1 STLLPYT
8 TLFRSAAHVLILL
21 RNGGVAPIIVSM
33 LVGEPLAHPR
43 LRAVETLEPHLPPP
57 LTDHLRIGGP
67 SAHREDGAV
76 LPDVVRQEAPTL
88 VVEIV
93 AVAIVG
99 ERGDDDRPETLR
111 APRGD
116 LERGETAP
124 RDPHHAGPPGTP
136 RLVGDPFEH
145 VLGVLLLLLQI
156 LVHESAVG
164 IAASAQVHADARV
177 AVARDVRVVDGVADC
192 REVALPV
199 GDVFHDRRYRLLGGR
214 PPDPGGKFRTVR
226 ERDP

>member
-1 STLLPYT
+1 P
-8 TLFRSAAHVLILL
+8 A
-21 RNGGVAPIIVSM
+21 
-33 LVGEPLAHPR
+33 
-43 LRAVETLEPHLPPP
+43 
-57 LTDHLRIGGP
+57 
-67 SAHREDGAV
+67 
-76 LPDVVRQEAPTL
+76 L

-124 RDPHHAGPPGTP
+124 RDPHHAGPPGSL
-136 RLVGDPFEH
+136 RLLCDPFYH

-177 AVARDVRVVDGVADC
+177 AVARDVRVVDGVANC

-226 ERDP
+226 ELDPHVALFEDLLRELSGDLHPRSCHSQFAPQRPRVPRPRRPASPIPASRRPRPSSVCEAAARISTAGWRGRSRYCR